1 MISVVIPAL
10 NEQDT
15 VADVVALALRS
26 SAEEVIVIDADSTDA
41 TAQRA
46 SQAGAR
52 VVNWR
57 DAHPLPPK
65 KGKGESLWRGVQ
77 VARGDVVVFL
87 DADLSQV
94 HPEIVEILTQPFADP
109 KIQLVKANYSRPMAD
124 GSEGGRV
131 TALLA
136 RPLLKLCVPELAHV
150 RQPLGGEYA
159 IRRETALR
167 LAFISDYGVE
177 VGLLIDVARAFGPE
191 AIAEVEAGVRT
202 HRNRSVKELEHTAE
216 QVAATILG
224 RVGYPGIALEQREP
238 AEGEA
243 LDQSTDFRPDAA
255 GFGKDKGAACSQ

>member
-26 SAEEVIVIDADSTDA
+26 PAQEVIVIDADSTDA

-46 SQAGAR
+46 ADAGAR

-57 DAHPLPPK
+57 DAHPLPPQ

-94 HPEIVEILTQPFADP
+94 HPEIVSMLAQPFADP
-109 KIQLVKANYSRPMAD
+109 KVQLVKANYARPMAD
-124 GSEGGRV
+124 GTEGGRV

-136 RPLLKLCVPELAHV
+136 RPLLGLCVPELAHV

-159 IRRETALR
+159 IRRDVALD
-167 LAFISDYGVE
+167 LCFVSDYGVE
-177 VGLLIDVARAFGPE
+177 VALLIDVARAFGPE
-191 AIAEVEAGVRT
+191 AIVEVEAGVRT
-202 HRNRSVKELEHTAE
+202 HRNRSLQELEHTAT
-216 QVAATILG
+216 QVAAAILSRAG
-224 RVGYPGIALEQREP
+224 HPGISLEQREP
-238 AEGEA
+238 ARAIEPNE
-243 LDQSTDFRPDAA
+243 
-255 GFGKDKGAACSQ
+255 